1 MATFAA
7 FLIGVLCPAIAV
19 LPLLLRLRRRLDDA
33 DDRLRR
39 LEAESETER
48 GIVAAVPDGVFTWH
62 RESGRETCSRR
73 LAVLLN
79 LAAGTRATFA
89 DVLGC
94 FDDEAADALMRAVDD
109 LRGRGAAFEITLA
122 LAGADR
128 WVLAAGSRAVHAD
141 DGRILA
147 DLLWIR
153 DAGEV
158 REPFQGAEAAPASAS
173 EISKAAPEAKDGGLG
188 EIFDFVPVAL
198 WLRDEDL
205 SVSVANPASA
215 GIPESAPATTLAA
228 RARAE
233 KRRLTERV
241 TLAGAHEGRIFDISE
256 APLGDG
262 RLSLGM
268 ALAAAAETTAD
279 SESGAHA
286 PAQVLENLSIGV
298 AVFDGDTRLGY
309 FNPAFAALWTLDSD
323 WLATRPPYGE
333 ILEHLRAQ
341 RRLPEYADFKAFK
354 EEQLGQFSGLNAPV
368 ATLMHRPD
376 GATVRALVAPRV
388 GGGLV
393 VTHEDLSERLALE
406 RSFRELTAVQRET
419 IDNLHEGIAVFGS
432 DGRLK
437 LSNPAFRALWAL
449 DAAAEADGFHVTDFV
464 ERMGPFLAPGAA
476 DWSERAGRVTARLIG
491 RERSAGRLIRDD
503 GTVLDY
509 ANVPLPNGA
518 LLISYLDVTDGVK
531 VEMALRQ
538 RTEALQEADRLK
550 SEFIA
555 NVSFEVRTPL
565 TTIIGFSEL
574 LGDENFGALNPRQT
588 EYANGIH
595 ESATALMAVVSD
607 ILDLAMIEAG
617 MMRLELDAVD
627 IHAMLVSVLGL
638 VRERV
643 RHKGLKLEFDCP
655 TEVGWIIADATRLKQ
670 VAFKLLSNAITF
682 TPPRGA
688 IRLSA
693 VREEPDVVIRVTDSG
708 PGIAAADLERVFQ
721 PFAQATAGTAA
732 PGVGLG
738 LSLVKQFVELHGGR
752 VHLDSAPKQG
762 LSVSLFLPAVGPAT
776 GDADP

>member
-1 MATFAA
+1 MATFTA

-19 LPLLLRLRRRLDDA
+19 LPLLLRLRRRLDA
-33 DDRLRR
+33 ANERVHR
-39 LEAESETER
+39 LEAETETER

-94 FDDEAADALMRAVDD
+94 FEDAAADALMRAVDD
-109 LRGRGAAFEITLA
+109 LRGRGDAFEITLP
-122 LAGADR
+122 LAHTER
-128 WVLAAGSRAVHAD
+128 SVLAAGSRAVHAD
-141 DGRILA
+141 DGRVLA
-147 DLLWIR
+147 DVLWVR
-153 DAGEV
+153 DAGVARAPSQDSET
-158 REPFQGAEAAPASAS
+158 AMAPAPDAT
-173 EISKAAPEAKDGGLG
+173 DGDLHA
-188 EIFDFVPVAL
+188 IFDSVPMAL
-198 WLRDEDL
+198 WLRDGDL
-205 SVSVANPASA
+205 AVTLASPASA
-215 GIPESAPATTLAA
+215 GIPESAPAAALAA

-233 KRRLTERV
+233 RRRLTERV
-241 TLAGAHEGRIFDISE
+241 TLPGAQGGRVFDISE
-256 APLGDG
+256 APLGGG

-268 ALAAAAETTAD
+268 ALAPAAETAPD
-279 SESGAHA
+279 QARGAVA
-286 PAQVLENLSIGV
+286 PAQVLENLSTGV
-298 AVFDGDTRLGY
+298 AVFDGDTRLAF
-309 FNPAFAALWTLDSD
+309 FNPAFADLWALASD

-333 ILEHLRAQ
+333 ILERLRAQ

-354 EEQLGQFSGLNAPV
+354 EQQLAQFNGLNAPV
-368 ATLMHRPD
+368 ETLMHRPD
-376 GATVRALVAPRV
+376 GATVRALVATRF

-437 LSNPAFRALWAL
+437 LSNPTFRTLWNL
-449 DAAAEADGFHVTDFV
+449 DAAAEADGFHITDFV
-464 ERMGPFLAPGAA
+464 ERMRPLLAPDAA
-476 DWSERAGRVTARLIG
+476 DWTEYARRITARLIG
-491 RERSAGRLIRDD
+491 RERSAGRLIRSD
-503 GTVLDY
+503 GTVIDY
-509 ANVPLPNGA
+509 ANVPLPDGA
-518 LLISYLDVTDGVK
+518 LLISYLDVTDGVR

-538 RTEALQEADRLK
+538 RAEALQEADRLK

-574 LGDENFGALNPRQT
+574 LADEQFGAFNPRQM

-595 ESATALMAVVSD
+595 DSATTLMAVISD

-627 IHAMLVSVLGL
+627 IHAMLVGVLGL
-638 VRERV
+638 VRERA
-643 RHKGLKLEFDCP
+643 RHKSLKLEFDCP
-655 TEVGWIIADATRLKQ
+655 TEVGWIIADAKRLKQ
-670 VAFKLLSNAITF
+670 AIFNLVSNAVTF

-693 VREEPDVVIRVTDSG
+693 VREEPDVVIRVADSG
-708 PGIAAADLERVFQ
+708 PGIAAADLARVFQ
-721 PFAQATAGTAA
+721 PFAQATAGTTS
-732 PGVGLG
+732 PGAGLG

-752 VHLDSAPKQG
+752 VRLDSAPKRG
-762 LSVSLFLPAVGPAT
+762 LSVSLFLPALGPADD
-776 GDADP
+776 DAEA

>member
-1 MATFAA
+1 MSTFTA
-7 FLIGVLCPAIAV
+7 FLIGVLCPVIAV
-19 LPLLLRLRRRLDDA
+19 LPLVLRLRRRLDEA

-39 LEAESETER
+39 LETETETER
-48 GIVAAVPDGVFTWH
+48 GIIAAVPDGVFTWH

-94 FDDEAADALMRAVDD
+94 FDDEAADALMRAVDE

-122 LAGADR
+122 LAGAER
-128 WVLAAGSRAVHAD
+128 WILAAGSRAVHAD

-147 DLLWIR
+147 DVLWIR
-153 DAGEV
+153 DAGAA
-158 REPFQGAEAAPASAS
+158 RTPSQGSEAAMTAMVAVGPMPDATD
-173 EISKAAPEAKDGGLG
+173 DGLR
-188 EIFDFVPVAL
+188 EIFDSVPVAL
-198 WLRDEDL
+198 WLRDADL
-205 SVSVANPASA
+205 AVSLASPASA
-215 GIPESAPATTLAA
+215 GIPGSAPATALAA

-233 KRRLTERV
+233 RRRLTERV
-241 TLAGAHEGRIFDISE
+241 TLAGAEGERIFDISE
-256 APLGDG
+256 APVGG
-262 RLSLGM
+262 GPLSLGM
-268 ALAAAAETTAD
+268 ALAPAVDPAADQAA
-279 SESGAHA
+279 GARA
-286 PAQVLENLSIGV
+286 RAQVLENLSTGV
-298 AVFDGDTRLGY
+298 AVFDGDTRLAY
-309 FNPAFAALWTLDSD
+309 FNPAFAGLWTLDSD
-323 WLATRPPYGE
+323 WLATRPPYEE
-333 ILEHLRAQ
+333 ILERLRAQ

-354 EEQLGQFSGLNAPV
+354 EEQLGQFSGLGAPV
-368 ATLMHRPD
+368 ETLIHRPD

-393 VTHEDLSERLALE
+393 VTHEDLSDRLALE

-437 LSNPAFRALWAL
+437 LSNPAFRALWDL
-449 DAAAEADGFHVTDFV
+449 DAAPEANGLHITEFV

-476 DWSERAGRVTARLIG
+476 DWSERARRVTARLIG

-503 GTVLDY
+503 GAVLDY
-509 ANVPLPNGA
+509 ANVPLPDGA
-518 LLISYLDVTDGVK
+518 LLISYLDVTDGVM

-574 LGDENFGALNPRQT
+574 LGDEHFGALNPRQM

-595 ESATALMAVVSD
+595 DSATSLMAVVSD

-627 IHAMLVSVLGL
+627 IHAMLVGVLGL
-638 VRERV
+638 VRERA
-643 RHKGLKLEFDCP
+643 RHKSLKLEFDCP
-655 TEVGWIIADATRLKQ
+655 TEVGWIIADAKRLKQ
-670 VAFKLLSNAITF
+670 VAFNLLSNAVTF
-682 TPPRGA
+682 TPPRGS

-693 VREEPDVVIRVTDSG
+693 VREEPEVVIRVADSG
-708 PGIAAADLERVFQ
+708 PGIAAADLARVFQ
-721 PFAQATAGTAA
+721 PFAQAAAGTAA
-732 PGVGLG
+732 PGAGLG

-752 VHLDSAPKQG
+752 VRLDSAPKRG
-762 LSVSLFLPAVGPAT
+762 LSVSLFLPAFGPAT
-776 GDADP
+776 DDADA